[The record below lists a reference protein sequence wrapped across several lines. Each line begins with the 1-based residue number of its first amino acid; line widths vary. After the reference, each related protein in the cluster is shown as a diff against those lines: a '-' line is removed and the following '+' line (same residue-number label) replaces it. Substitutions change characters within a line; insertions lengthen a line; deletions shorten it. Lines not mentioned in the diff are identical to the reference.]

1 MVPVRRRNLIEY
13 NFDKLKGNA
22 PSRQVLDHKY
32 NYQMPSALNH
42 INRKLLLESKVE
54 THILISIHFDSNK
67 IVENFI
73 FYFLKGFDKLAYSR
87 SRSVGC
93 WYFVYRESSF

>member
-54 THILISIHFDSNK
+54 THILISIHFDSKKNSRK
-67 IVENFI
+67 
-73 FYFLKGFDKLAYSR
+73 FYFLFS
-87 SRSVGC
+87 
-93 WYFVYRESSF
+93 